1 MPSAKA
7 CSLLTLLVLGKE
19 GAGINIWVLWER
31 RALGMLLS
39 NTKQNNPDD
48 T

>member
-19 GAGINIWVLWER
+19 NAGMNIWMLWER
-31 RALGMLLS
+31 RALEMLLS
-39 NTKQNNPDD
+39 NTKQNNLDD